1 MTAGSQVRLGIICA
15 ITAAF
20 AFSVNDVSI
29 KFISGDYPLHE
40 IIFFRAL
47 ISLILSL
54 AILVPLDGGYRQ
66 LRTSRLKL
74 HLLRGLLVV
83 LANSF
88 FFLGL
93 AVMPLS
99 EATALFFIAPIVIT
113 MFSVI
118 FLGEVVGKFRW
129 SATAIGLIGA
139 IIMLRPSSSGFQ
151 PLAIL
156 PILAATCYAGIHML
170 SRYMRATERASTL
183 SIYIQCVFIVVC
195 VGMGLLFGSGHLA
208 PGDGGALDFL
218 LRAWVVPPRED
229 IPILLLIGVSSAIGG
244 FCVSQAYRVSEA
256 AVIAPFEY
264 VALVMSIFWGVT
276 VFGTWPDAIAWTGIG
291 LILASGLIVF
301 WREAILNRRRTSNAY
316 RQR

>member
-1 MTAGSQVRLGIICA
+1 MTASLQVRLGIMCA

-20 AFSVNDVSI
+20 AFSVNDVGI

-40 IIFFRAL
+40 IVFFRSVL
-47 ISLILSL
+47 SLIISL
-54 AILVPLDGGYRQ
+54 AVLVPLDGGYRQ
-66 LRTSRLKL
+66 LKTSRLGL

-83 LANSF
+83 LTNSF

-118 FLGEVVGKFRW
+118 FLGETVGRFRW
-129 SATAIGLIGA
+129 SATAIGLVGA
-139 IIMLRPSSSGFQ
+139 IIMLRPTSAGFQ

-156 PILAATCYAGIHML
+156 PLLAAVCYAGIHML
-170 SRYMRATERASTL
+170 ARHMGGTESASTL
-183 SIYIQCVFIVVC
+183 SVYIQGVFLLVC
-195 VGMGLLFGSGHLA
+195 LGMGLMFGDGSHA

-218 LRAWVVPPRED
+218 LRAWVMPPRED
-229 IPILLLIGVSSAIGG
+229 IPLLLLIGLSSAIGG

-264 VALVMSIFWGVT
+264 VTLVMSIIWGVMI
-276 VFGTWPDAIAWTGIG
+276 FGNWPDMIAWTGIG

-301 WREAILNRRRTSNAY
+301 WREAILNRHRLATAS

>member
-1 MTAGSQVRLGIICA
+1 
-15 ITAAF
+15 
-20 AFSVNDVSI
+20 
-29 KFISGDYPLHE
+29 
-40 IIFFRAL
+40 
-47 ISLILSL
+47 
-54 AILVPLDGGYRQ
+54 
-66 LRTSRLKL
+66 
-74 HLLRGLLVV
+74 V

-118 FLGEVVGKFRW
+118 FLGETVGKFRW
-129 SATAIGLIGA
+129 SATAIGLLGA
-139 IIMLRPSSSGFQ
+139 IIMLRPTSAGFQ

-156 PILAATCYAGIHML
+156 PIMAAVCYAGIHML
-170 SRYMRATERASTL
+170 ARHMGDTERASTL
-183 SIYIQCVFIVVC
+183 SVYIQCVFLVVC
-195 VGMGLLFGSGHLA
+195 LGMGMMFGGGDHA

-218 LRAWVVPPRED
+218 LRAWVIPPRED
-229 IPILLLIGVSSAIGG
+229 IPLLLLIGLSSAVGG

-264 VALVMSIFWGVT
+264 VALVMSIIWGVT
-276 VFGTWPDAIAWTGIG
+276 IFGTLPDMTGWTGIG

-301 WREAILNRRRTSNAY
+301 WREAMLNRRHTSNAY

>member
-1 MTAGSQVRLGIICA
+1 MAESQARLGIICA
-15 ITAAF
+15 IGAAI

-40 IIFFRAL
+40 IVFFRAL
-47 ISLILSL
+47 ISLVISL

-66 LRTSRLKL
+66 LKTSRLPL
-74 HLLRGLLVV
+74 HLFRGLLVV

-113 MFSVI
+113 MFSVV
-118 FLGEVVGKFRW
+118 FLGETVGRFRW
-129 SATAIGLIGA
+129 GATAIGLFGA
-139 IIMLRPSSSGFQ
+139 FVMLRPGSASFQ
-151 PLAIL
+151 AVAIL
-156 PILAATCYAGIHML
+156 PILAAFCYAGIHML
-170 SRYMRATERASTL
+170 SRRMGGTERASTL
-183 SIYIQCVFIVVC
+183 SIYIQLVFLVVC
-195 VGMGLLFGSGHLA
+195 LTMGALFGSGHFA
-208 PGDGGALDFL
+208 PGDGGSLDFL
-218 LRAWVVPPRED
+218 LRAWVMPPRED
-229 IPILLLIGVSSAIGG
+229 VPLLLLIGLSSAIGG

-264 VALVMSIFWGVT
+264 VALVMSIIWG
-276 VFGTWPDAIAWTGIG
+276 FMIFETWPDFVAWTGIA
-291 LILASGLIVF
+291 LILFSGLIVF
-301 WREAILNRRRTSNAY
+301 WREAVLNRRVTSNAY

>member
-1 MTAGSQVRLGIICA
+1 MAESQARLGIICA
-15 ITAAF
+15 IGAAI

-40 IIFFRAL
+40 IVFFRAL
-47 ISLILSL
+47 ISLVISL

-66 LRTSRLKL
+66 LKTSRLPL
-74 HLLRGLLVV
+74 HLFRGLLVV

-113 MFSVI
+113 MFSVV
-118 FLGEVVGKFRW
+118 FLGETVGRFRW
-129 SATAIGLIGA
+129 GATAIGLLGA
-139 IIMLRPSSSGFQ
+139 FVMLRPGSAGFQ
-151 PLAIL
+151 AVAIL
-156 PILAATCYAGIHML
+156 PILAAVCYAGIHML
-170 SRYMRATERASTL
+170 SRRMGGTERASTL
-183 SIYIQCVFIVVC
+183 SVYIQLVFLVVC
-195 VGMGLLFGSGHLA
+195 LTMGALFGSGHLA
-208 PGDGGALDFL
+208 PGDGGPLDFL
-218 LRAWVVPPRED
+218 LRAWVMPPRAD
-229 IPILLLIGVSSAIGG
+229 VPLLLLIGLSSAIGG

-264 VALVMSIFWGVT
+264 VALVMSIIWGVMI
-276 VFGTWPDAIAWTGIG
+276 FGTWPDFIAWTGIA
-291 LILASGLIVF
+291 LILFSGLIVF
-301 WREAILNRRRTSNAY
+301 WREAVLNRRVTSNAY

>member
-1 MTAGSQVRLGIICA
+1 MTASSQVRLGIICA
-15 ITAAF
+15 ITDAF
-20 AFSVNDVSI
+20 AFSINDVSI

-40 IIFFRAL
+40 IVFFRAV
-47 ISLILSL
+47 ISLIISL
-54 AILVPLDGGYRQ
+54 AVLVPLDGGYRQ
-66 LRTSRLKL
+66 LKTSRLKL

-118 FLGEVVGKFRW
+118 FLGETVGKFRW
-129 SATAIGLIGA
+129 SATGIGLLGA
-139 IIMLRPSSSGFQ
+139 IIMLRPTSARFQ

-156 PILAATCYAGIHML
+156 PIMAAVCYAGIHML
-170 SRYMRATERASTL
+170 ARHMGDTERASTL
-183 SIYIQCVFIVVC
+183 SVYIQCVFLVVC
-195 VGMGLLFGSGHLA
+195 LGMGMMFGGGDHA

-218 LRAWVVPPRED
+218 LRAWVIPPRED
-229 IPILLLIGVSSAIGG
+229 IPLLLLIGLSSAVGG

-264 VALVMSIFWGVT
+264 VALVMSIIWGVT
-276 VFGTWPDAIAWTGIG
+276 IFGTLPDMTGWTGIG

-301 WREAILNRRRTSNAY
+301 WREAMLNRRHTSNAY